1 MNTTLWIVQGILA
14 FMFLMV
20 GAMKIMQPYDKFKA
34 MMSWAE
40 DFSPGKIKMIG
51 MLEILGALGI
61 VLPLALGLYTF
72 MTPLAALGL
81 SFLMMGASATHLR
94 RKEPKM
100 LAMNVMLLMMALF
113 VAYGRY
119 FL

>member
-1 MNTTLWIVQGILA
+1 MNTALWIVQGIVA

-20 GAMKIMQPYDKFKA
+20 GAMKIMQPYEKMKE
-34 MMSWAE
+34 MMAWVE
-40 DFSPGKIKMIG
+40 DFSPAQVKGIG
-51 MLEILGALGI
+51 VLEMMGALGVI
-61 VLPLALGLYTF
+61 LPWALGLYTF
-72 MTPLAALGL
+72 LTPLAALGL
-81 SFLMMGASATHLR
+81 SFVMVGAGLTHLR

-100 LAMNVMLLMMALF
+100 FAMNLALLMMALF